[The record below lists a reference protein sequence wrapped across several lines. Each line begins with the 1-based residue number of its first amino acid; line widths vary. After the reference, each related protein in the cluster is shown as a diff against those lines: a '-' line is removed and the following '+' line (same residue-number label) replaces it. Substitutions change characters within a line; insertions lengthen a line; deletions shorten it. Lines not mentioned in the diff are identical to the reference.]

1 MKRLIAI
8 IAIVLSGLS
17 AKAQEGLFVEDL
29 FNGDIISYRM
39 MKRAFIHGSQLQP
52 YKLDTYKSLS
62 FTVDE
67 GVLHTVEVLVLRDAY
82 DAVDKQTDYIGEH
95 LSYALVCLP
104 QTGAGQNRYLC
115 YQAKEIK
122 GFWDVTVVYLR
133 GSATLEDLNVMFNKK
148 EK

>member
-1 MKRLIAI
+1 MKRLLAI
-8 IAIVLSGLS
+8 IAILLAGVS

-29 FNGDIISYRM
+29 FNGDIISYKM
-39 MKRAFIHGSQLQP
+39 MKRAFIHGSQLKP

-67 GVLHTVEVLVLRDAY
+67 SMLHTVEVLVLRDAY
-82 DAVDKQTDYIGEH
+82 DAVDKQMDYVGEH
-95 LSYALVCLP
+95 LSYALVSLP
-104 QTGAGQNRYLC
+104 QSGVGANRYLC

-122 GFWDVTVVYLR
+122 GLWDVTVVYLR
-133 GSATLEDLNVMFNKK
+133 GSATLEDLNNMFNKK

>member
-1 MKRLIAI
+1 MKRLLAI
-8 IAIVLSGLS
+8 IAILLAGVS

-29 FNGDIISYRM
+29 FNGDIISYKM
-39 MKRAFIHGSQLQP
+39 MKRAFIHGSQLKP

-67 GVLHTVEVLVLRDAY
+67 SILHTVEVLVLRDAY
-82 DAVDKQTDYIGEH
+82 DAVDKQMDYVGEH
-95 LSYALVCLP
+95 LSYALVSLP
-104 QTGAGQNRYLC
+104 QSGVGANRYLC

-122 GFWDVTVVYLR
+122 GLWDVTVVYLR
-133 GSATLEDLNVMFNKK
+133 GSATLEDLNNMFNKK

>member
-1 MKRLIAI
+1 MKRLLAI
-8 IAIVLSGLS
+8 IAILLAGVS

-29 FNGDIISYRM
+29 FNGDIISYKM
-39 MKRAFIHGSQLQP
+39 MKRAFIHGSQLKP

-67 GVLHTVEVLVLRDAY
+67 SMLHTVEVLVLRDAY
-82 DAVDKQTDYIGEH
+82 DAVDKQMDYVGEH
-95 LSYALVCLP
+95 LSYALVSLP
-104 QTGAGQNRYLC
+104 QSGVEANRYLC

-122 GFWDVTVVYLR
+122 GLWDVTVVYLR
-133 GSATLEDLNVMFNKK
+133 GSATLEDLNNMFNKK

>member
-1 MKRLIAI
+1 MKRFIAI
-8 IAIVLSGLS
+8 LAIVLSGVA

-29 FNGDIISYRM
+29 FNGDIISYKM

-62 FTVDE
+62 FTVNE

-82 DAVDKQTDYIGEH
+82 DAVDKQTDYVGEH
-95 LSYALVCLP
+95 LSYALISLP
-104 QTGAGQNRYLC
+104 QTGTGRNRYLC

-122 GFWDVTVVYLR
+122 GLWDVTVVYLR
-133 GSATLEDLNVMFNKK
+133 GSATLEDLNNMFNKK

>member
-1 MKRLIAI
+1 MKRLLAI
-8 IAIVLSGLS
+8 IAILLAGVP

-29 FNGDIISYRM
+29 FNGDIISYKM
-39 MKRAFIHGSQLQP
+39 MKRAFIHGSQLKP

-67 GVLHTVEVLVLRDAY
+67 SMLHTVEVLVLRDAY
-82 DAVDKQTDYIGEH
+82 DAVDKQMDYVGEH
-95 LSYALVCLP
+95 LSYALVSLP
-104 QTGAGQNRYLC
+104 QSGVGANRYLC

-122 GFWDVTVVYLR
+122 GLWDVTVVYLR
-133 GSATLEDLNVMFNKK
+133 GSATLEDLNNMFNKK